1 MASWTVLEEQKVWIS
16 PRATG
21 FTVVCERCAE
31 LGELFPSVQGTLSL
45 DRVRGTLACPRGH
58 ELRIERD
65 GR

>member
-1 MASWTVLEEQKVWIS
+1 MASWAVLAEQIVWIS

-31 LGELFPSVQGTLSL
+31 LGEHFPSVQATLSL
-45 DRVRGTLACPRGH
+45 EHLRGSIECPRGH
-58 ELRIERD
+58 QIRVERD